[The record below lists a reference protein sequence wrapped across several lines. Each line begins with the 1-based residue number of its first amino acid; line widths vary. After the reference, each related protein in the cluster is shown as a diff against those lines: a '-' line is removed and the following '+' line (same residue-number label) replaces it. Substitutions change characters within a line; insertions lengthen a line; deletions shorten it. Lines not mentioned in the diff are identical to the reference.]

1 MNSSDDEIIVGP
13 VVRRPS
19 RQRKHVVSS
28 AVYGEFLALLVQS
41 KTIRGVARCTWM
53 RMPSD
58 MIDEAEHQAAC
69 ETAPRRTAGNE
80 GNITFFVQYHFGD
93 VCEFVD
99 PVVAPDD
106 IASDLDD
113 DANIM
118 HLFNLCGDT
127 QSTAGM
133 TFRDT
138 ACFNACSVVR
148 CIFSFAS
155 AFDDVFARRVRP
167 ILFRSVPLG
176 DSIRFRDLVRGH
188 PTHATVRQW
197 MTQHRS
203 ARITQNQIVE
213 HVPNPG

>member
-13 VVRRPS
+13 ARPS
-19 RQRKHVVSS
+19 RQREHVVSS

-69 ETAPRRTAGNE
+69 EFAPSRTAGNE
-80 GNITFFVQYHFGD
+80 ENITFFIQYHFGD

-118 HLFNLCGDT
+118 
-127 QSTAGM
+127 
-133 TFRDT
+133 
-138 ACFNACSVVR
+138 
-148 CIFSFAS
+148 
-155 AFDDVFARRVRP
+155 
-167 ILFRSVPLG
+167 
-176 DSIRFRDLVRGH
+176 
-188 PTHATVRQW
+188 
-197 MTQHRS
+197 
-203 ARITQNQIVE
+203 
-213 HVPNPG
+213 